1 MKMRNVV
8 FAAVAAVAAG
18 TSAKAEVRARVWM
31 LDHANPN
38 QDELAELKTENPD
51 AYALVKA
58 LLTKRS
64 LGLLDP
70 KHPTASFSKPAPE
83 EEGSHPVGAA
93 VYAKFATTDKERQA
107 LAGAEPAYDTS
118 SVEDEVV
125 TPAPSGTHDWLSWKP
140 ADSAAS
146 DDAMVQNVLGSVAG
160 LVGKKVAA
168 PSAPSAPAQPSAG
181 ALDAD
186 EAAILSADDA
196 KPAAQPAPQQ
206 ATPPTQNF
214 LAKAPEATQAPK
226 QSNSYLDGLDLTTDT
241 KPDAPPAATQPVVAD
256 TPVVPVAAPVA
267 PVAAVESSVNGGKS
281 ALDSFSFSDSDDQT
295 TTAAP
300 KVQTPA
306 PKTSALGSWLGMV
319 QPHVQK
325 AAAPVVAAAPV
336 DANPYLTDLQ

>member
-1 MKMRNVV
+1 MRSVV

-18 TSAKAEVRARVWM
+18 ATAKAEVSARVWM
-31 LDHANPN
+31 LDHSSPDS
-38 QDELAELKTENPD
+38 DELSELRTENPD
-51 AYALVKA
+51 AYALVTA

-107 LAGAEPAYDTS
+107 LAGSEPAYDTS
-118 SVEDEVV
+118 TVEDEVL
-125 TPAPSGTHDWLSWKP
+125 APPPSSGSHDWLSWKP
-140 ADSAAS
+140 ADGAAS
-146 DDAMVQNVLGSVAG
+146 DDAMVRNVLGSVAG
-160 LVGKKVAA
+160 LMGKKIAA
-168 PSAPSAPAQPSAG
+168 PAAPAAPAQPSAG

-186 EAAILSADDA
+186 EASILSADDA

-206 ATPPTQNF
+206 EAPPTQNF
-214 LAKAPEATQAPK
+214 LAKAPEAEAPK
-226 QSNSYLDGLDLTTDT
+226 PAQSNSYLDGLDLTADT
-241 KPDAPPAATQPVVAD
+241 KPDAPPTVSQPAVVDMPA
-256 TPVVPVAAPVA
+256 A
-267 PVAAVESSVNGGKS
+267 PVAAVDTSISGGKS
-281 ALDSFSFSDSDDQT
+281 ALDSFSFSDSEDQT

-306 PKTSALGSWLGMV
+306 PKGSALGSWLGMV

-325 AAAPVVAAAPV
+325 AAAPVTIATPS

>member
-1 MKMRNVV
+1 MRGFVL
-8 FAAVAAVAAG
+8 AALVSVAAG
-18 TSAKAEVRARVWM
+18 ATAKAEVSARVWM

-38 QDELAELKTENPD
+38 TDELAELKVENPD

-70 KHPTASFSKPAPE
+70 RHPTASFSKPAPE
-83 EEGSHPVGAA
+83 DESNHPVGAA

-107 LAGAEPAYDTS
+107 LANAEPVYDTS
-118 SVEDEVV
+118 AVEDDVV
-125 TPAPSGTHDWLSWKP
+125 TPAPSGQHDWLNWKP

-160 LVGKKVAA
+160 LVGKKTAV
-168 PSAPSAPAQPSAG
+168 PGTTTTQPSVG

-186 EAAILSADDA
+186 ESSILSADDVPKQEA
-196 KPAAQPAPQQ
+196 KPEPKPEPQPK
-206 ATPPTQNF
+206 QNF
-214 LAKAPEATQAPK
+214 LAKISDTPK
-226 QSNSYLDGLDLTTDT
+226 PQSNSYLDGLDLTVDT
-241 KPDAPPAATQPVVAD
+241 KPDAPAVTSQPAQPIAE
-256 TPVVPVAAPVA
+256 PVVPVTAA
-267 PVAAVESSVNGGKS
+267 ESSVSGGKS
-281 ALDSFSFSDSDDQT
+281 ALDNFSFSDSDDQT
-295 TTAAP
+295 TTTAP

-306 PKTSALGSWLGMV
+306 PKVSALGSWLGMV

-325 AAAPVVAAAPV
+325 AVAPVTTAAPP

>member
-1 MKMRNVV
+1 MKMRSFV
-8 FAAVAAVAAG
+8 FAAAAAVAAG
-18 TSAKAEVRARVWM
+18 ATAKAEVSARVWM

-38 QDELAELKTENPD
+38 TDELAELKVENPD

-70 KHPTASFSKPAPE
+70 KHPTASFSAPAPQ

-93 VYAKFATTDKERQA
+93 VYAKFATTEKERQA

-118 SVEDEVV
+118 TVEDEVV
-125 TPAPSGTHDWLSWKP
+125 TPAPSSGNHDWLNWKP

-160 LVGKKVAA
+160 LVGKKVPAPAA
-168 PSAPSAPAQPSAG
+168 PKVSAG

-186 EAAILSADDA
+186 EAAILSADDTP
-196 KPAAQPAPQQ
+196 KPEVKPVVQDPAPVEK
-206 ATPPTQNF
+206 NF
-214 LAKAPEATQAPK
+214 LAKAPEPPAPEPPAPK
-226 QSNSYLDGLDLTTDT
+226 PQTNSYLDGLDLTVDT
-241 KPDAPPAATQPVVAD
+241 KPDTPAPTVQPVAVD
-256 TPVVPVAAPVA
+256 TPA
-267 PVAAVESSVNGGKS
+267 PVAAVAAASSLSNGKS
-281 ALDSFSFSDSDDQT
+281 ALDSFSFSDDQEPT

-306 PKTSALGSWLGMV
+306 PKPSALGSWLGMV

-325 AAAPVVAAAPV
+325 AAAPVTTAAPA

>member
-1 MKMRNVV
+1 MRGFVL
-8 FAAVAAVAAG
+8 AAVAAVAAS
-18 TSAKAEVRARVWM
+18 TTAKAEVSARVFM
-31 LDHANPN
+31 LDHGNPSN
-38 QDELAELKTENPD
+38 DELAELRTENPD

-70 KHPTASFSKPAPE
+70 KHPTASFSKPAPT
-83 EEGSHPVGAA
+83 EEGDHPVGAA

-107 LAGAEPAYDTS
+107 LAGSEPVYDTTA
-118 SVEDEVV
+118 VEDQVV
-125 TPAPSGTHDWLSWKP
+125 APAPSSGSHDWLAWKP

-146 DDAMVQNVLGSVAG
+146 DDALVSNVLGSVAG
-160 LVGKKVAA
+160 LMGKKIAA
-168 PSAPSAPAQPSAG
+168 PPAKRSEPSAG

-186 EAAILSADDA
+186 EASILSADDEA
-196 KPAAQPAPQQ
+196 PKPAAQPVESAPVQN
-206 ATPPTQNF
+206 NF
-214 LAKAPEATQAPK
+214 LAKAPEAK
-226 QSNSYLDGLDLTTDT
+226 QSGSNSYLDGLDLTADT
-241 KPDAPPAATQPVVAD
+241 KPDAPAPVSEPAVVD
-256 TPVVPVAAPVA
+256 TPVA
-267 PVAAVESSVNGGKS
+267 PVAAVATNIGGGKS

-306 PKTSALGSWLGMV
+306 PKASALGSWLGGMV

-325 AAAPVVAAAPV
+325 VAAPEVAAAAPAA

>member
-1 MKMRNVV
+1 MKMRSFV
-8 FAAVAAVAAG
+8 FAAAAAVAA
-18 TSAKAEVRARVWM
+18 SATARAEVSARVWM

-38 QDELAELKTENPD
+38 VDELAELKVENPD

-107 LAGAEPAYDTS
+107 LANAEPAYDTS
-118 SVEDEVV
+118 TVEDEVV
-125 TPAPSGTHDWLSWKP
+125 TPAPSSGSHDWLNWKP

-160 LVGKKVAA
+160 LVGKKVPA
-168 PSAPSAPAQPSAG
+168 PPAPKVSAG

-196 KPAAQPAPQQ
+196 PKPEAKPVVQEPAPVQK
-206 ATPPTQNF
+206 NF
-214 LAKAPEATQAPK
+214 LAKAPEPPAPPAPK
-226 QSNSYLDGLDLTTDT
+226 PQTNSYLDGLDLTVDT
-241 KPDAPPAATQPVVAD
+241 KPDTPAPVVQPVAVE
-256 TPVVPVAAPVA
+256 TPAA
-267 PVAAVESSVNGGKS
+267 PVAAVAATSSLSGGKS
-281 ALDSFSFSDSDDQT
+281 ALDSFSFSDSEDTT

-306 PKTSALGSWLGMV
+306 PKPSALGSWLGMV

-325 AAAPVVAAAPV
+325 AAAPVTTAAPA

>member
-1 MKMRNVV
+1 MKMRSFV
-8 FAAVAAVAAG
+8 FAAAAAVAAG
-18 TSAKAEVRARVWM
+18 ATARAEVRARVWM

-38 QDELAELKTENPD
+38 GDELAELKSENPD

-107 LAGAEPAYDTS
+107 LANAEPAYDTS
-118 SVEDEVV
+118 TVEDEVV
-125 TPAPSGTHDWLSWKP
+125 TPAPSSGSHDWLSWKP
-140 ADSAAS
+140 ADSAAN

-160 LVGKKVAA
+160 LVGKKVPAA
-168 PSAPSAPAQPSAG
+168 SSPKESAG

-186 EAAILSADDA
+186 EAAILSSDDA
-196 KPAAQPAPQQ
+196 PAPKAEAKPVVQEAAPAQ
-206 ATPPTQNF
+206 NNF
-214 LAKAPEATQAPK
+214 LAKAPEPQAPPAAK
-226 QSNSYLDGLDLTTDT
+226 TNSYLDGLDLTVDT
-241 KPDAPPAATQPVVAD
+241 KPDTPAPVAQPVAVEE
-256 TPVVPVAAPVA
+256 TPAA
-267 PVAAVESSVNGGKS
+267 PVAAVAASSASSLSGGKS
-281 ALDSFSFSDSDDQT
+281 SLDSFSFSDSEDTT

-306 PKTSALGSWLGMV
+306 PKSSALGSWLGMV

-325 AAAPVVAAAPV
+325 AAAPVTTAAPA